1 MRCVSR
7 FSSFPAER
15 RSKIRVRTRELV
27 PRPPLIQAGESIEG
41 HCSGREAGGCLN
53 LCYAMMRSMSASS
66 RMPSG
71 IPFIVVNEFAER
83 FCFYG
88 INAILALFLV
98 QYMRFGEAQATTWG
112 SLFKSGAYFFP

>member
-1 MRCVSR
+1 MD
-7 FSSFPAER
+7 A
-15 RSKIRVRTRELV
+15 
-27 PRPPLIQAGESIEG
+27 QG
-41 HCSGREAGGCLN
+41 
-53 LCYAMMRSMSASS
+53 

-98 QYMRFGEAQATTWG
+98 QYLHFGEAQATTWG
-112 SLFKSGAYFFP
+112 SLFKSIASRLRRADTSMRRTRRSRLTRSSVLRISCSS